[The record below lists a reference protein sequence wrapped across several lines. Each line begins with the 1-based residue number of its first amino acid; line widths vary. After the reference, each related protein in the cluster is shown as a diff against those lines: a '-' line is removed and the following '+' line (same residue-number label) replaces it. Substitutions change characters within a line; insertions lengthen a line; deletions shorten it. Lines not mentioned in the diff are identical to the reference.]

1 MLREQRLLPRTNVEN
16 LAEILAEVVP
26 HGYYVGGIVR
36 NSLLRRTSGDIDI
49 ALPGEELKEVAQTL
63 AKRLKAA
70 SFEMDPEL
78 GVWRLVTH
86 AQKIQ
91 IDLTAYQGK
100 DLAAD
105 LRRRD
110 FTFNS
115 LAYPVSAKPQI
126 VITSHKDQPA
136 QIVLKRVRRALIIDK
151 TNGLADL
158 KAKIIRVNGPSQFT
172 DDPLR
177 MLRAFRCAAELKFT
191 IHPNTLA
198 QIQKHRKLIS
208 KPAGE
213 RLREE
218 LERLFAVP
226 NVTYHFL
233 QQMDDC
239 RLLTALF
246 PQLEDQRT
254 CAEVYYGKGG
264 VLKHTL
270 LVCKRMDYLLEHL
283 DKAFPKYAGKMR
295 PFIQNKPLLK
305 MTALLHDIAKPA
317 TAKEKNGRLR
327 FFYHEQVGGKMAR
340 AELER
345 LRYSRNDIRLMQ
357 TLIGEHLRPSNLA
370 SNPITERGVY
380 HFFRDLAEAAIPL
393 LLLCWTDYTSY
404 VSDAQLRRI
413 LPRSGERMMTIPQAE
428 RFKNVGKTLRHLQLL
443 TFLLGQYFDKPTV
456 VRPAQLITGVDV
468 MQVLHLNPGPAVGT
482 ILEAV
487 AEAQVEGKIKTRQE
501 ALAFLQT
508 LNLPAMLGK

>member
-1 MLREQRLLPRTNVEN
+1 MLN
-16 LAEILAEVVP
+16 LAELLARTIP
-26 HGYYVGGIVR
+26 NGYYVGGIVR
-36 NSLLRRTSGDIDI
+36 NSLLRRPSSDLDI
-49 ALPGEELKEVAQTL
+49 ALPKEGLKETAHTL
-63 AKRLKAA
+63 AKLLKAA
-70 SFEMDPEL
+70 VFEIDPEL

-86 AQKIQ
+86 QDKLQ

-100 DLAAD
+100 DLKAD
-105 LRRRD
+105 LKRRD

-115 LAYPVSAKPQI
+115 LAYPIAAKPQI
-126 VITSHKDQPA
+126 VIIPQEMGTAHL
-136 QIVLKRVRRALIIDK
+136 VLKRLCRAKIIDE

-158 KAKIIRVNGPSQFT
+158 KAELIRVNGPGQFK

-198 QIQKHRKLIS
+198 QIRKHSKLIA

-239 RLLTALF
+239 GLLTALF

-283 DKAFPKYAGKMR
+283 DKVFPKYATKMR
-295 PFIQNKPLLK
+295 PFVSNKPLLK
-305 MTALLHDIAKPA
+305 MTALLHDIAKPT

-327 FFYHEQVGGKMAR
+327 FFYHEQVGAKMAR

-345 LRYSRNDIRLMQ
+345 LRYSRSDIRLMQ
-357 TLIGEHLRPSNLA
+357 VLIGEHLRPSNLA

-380 HFFRDLAEAAIPL
+380 HFFRDLAEASIPL

-413 LPRSGERMMTIPQAE
+413 LPRSGERMMTIAQAE

-456 VRPAQLITGVDV
+456 VRPAQIITGVDV
-468 MQVLHLNPGPAVGT
+468 MNVLHLSPGPVVGT

-487 AEAQVEGKIKTRQE
+487 AEAQVEGKIKTRQD

-508 LNLPAMLGK
+508 LNLPAFLEK